1 LPSVQAQLRESGR
14 TRREQDHGAFESLK
28 APRDPLTA
36 AIQPVHWV
44 ILTPPNFLSIEL
56 VSQLLNTA
64 LSCFLH
70 TSGDIASLV
79 FPRGFGFVP
88 MVAHAGSS
96 LCLTAANMSFVPQHP
111 VRQTHRYSS
120 GRRCCR
126 IFLSYFLQIFALLKA
141 RLPIP
146 FPHCC
151 YIRDNAY
158 LDLVWYSEGRC

>member
-1 LPSVQAQLRESGR
+1 MPSVQAQLRESGR
-14 TRREQDHGAFESLK
+14 TRREQDHGAFVSLK

-44 ILTPPNFLSIEL
+44 MLTPPNFLSIEL

-70 TSGDIASLV
+70 SSGDIASLV

-96 LCLTAANMSFVPQHP
+96 LCLTAANMSFVPAAPGTSNKP
-111 VRQTHRYSS
+111 VFFGPTV
-120 GRRCCR
+120 
-126 IFLSYFLQIFALLKA
+126 LQNFSIVLCANFCVTEGAVAHSIPPLLLHS
-141 RLPIP
+141 R
-146 FPHCC
+146 
-151 YIRDNAY
+151 
-158 LDLVWYSEGRC
+158 